1 MTFLKKFPI
10 VKLVAVF
17 LAGTFLFFSTAC
29 SSATA
34 RDMNANPPQN
44 GIYED
49 SPVSPPAKTRTLQE
63 NSARNLSKPPASPGE
78 AAQKAAEAVPETAKK
93 VGNKAAK
100 NLKQLPE
107 ETKKRAEMIPDKT
120 QEAAEQVK
128 DEARALNQK

>member
-10 VKLVAVF
+10 VKLIAVF

-49 SPVSPPAKTRTLQE
+49 TPVTPPAKARELRDS
-63 NSARNLSKPPASPGE
+63 SARNLRQSPDSPGE
-78 AAQKAAEAVPETAKK
+78 AAKKAAEAVPETAKK

-107 ETKKRAEMIPDKT
+107 EAKKRAEMIPEKT
-120 QEAAEQVK
+120 QEAAEQAK
-128 DEARALNQK
+128 DEARALN